1 MPGRSIPVSIS
12 PLSYTWVMLACSPEQ
27 NRHRKSDDRA
37 EANPTMGI
45 PSPAAG
51 LAVHTALCRRL
62 QSQILRDF
70 FERSARNAAFGA
82 FRFAKLEKVFH
93 VFDPLAQRDVFPV
106 WKNDRFF
113 RSILFR

>member
-1 MPGRSIPVSIS
+1 
-12 PLSYTWVMLACSPEQ
+12 MLACSPEK

-45 PSPAAG
+45 PSPATG
-51 LAVHTALCRRL
+51 LAVHIALCRRL

-70 FERSARNAAFGA
+70 FERSARNAAFGS
-82 FRFAKLEKVFH
+82 FRLAKLEKIFH
-93 VFDPLAQRDVFPV
+93 VFDPFAQGDEFLV

-113 RSILFR
+113 CSILFDDLRM